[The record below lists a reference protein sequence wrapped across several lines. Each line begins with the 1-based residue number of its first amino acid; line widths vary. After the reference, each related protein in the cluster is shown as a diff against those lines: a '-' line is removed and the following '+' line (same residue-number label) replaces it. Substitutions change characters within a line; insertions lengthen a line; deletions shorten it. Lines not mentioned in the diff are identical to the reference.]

1 MKSRITKQVKEEL
14 KGILDNTGYW
24 SNETREYIEQF
35 DYSSRRKLHSMAQS
49 YDKYKMGL

>member
-1 MKSRITKQVKEEL
+1 MKNRITKNVKDEL
-14 KGILDNTGYW
+14 KNILNNTGYW

-35 DYSSRRKLHSMAQS
+35 NDTSRLKLHSMAQA